1 MVDRGTRAPDLAALG
16 RLARG
21 VRGVAEAAAVADR
34 RVRSAAAP
42 AGPPAEQAPTAGVPV
57 PGDRPAL
64 STGPEPVYPEDAVG
78 TLAEGL
84 LKAAELVPGRG
95 TTYVFHDGSTD
106 RQTYA
111 QLLDEA
117 LRALTGLRDA
127 GLRPGDAVLLQ
138 CADPRAFVTGF
149 WACVLGG
156 FLPTPVGPAPD
167 YRSDNAVTR
176 KLRAAWHLLDRPLIL
191 TDTDLR
197 ERVAG
202 LGRLWAPDEGPRVA
216 SLAELTS
223 GTPAEPATAH
233 PDQPV
238 LNLLTSGSTGTP
250 KCVRHANRSIVA
262 RSYTSALVNGFTE
275 HEVTLN
281 FFPLD
286 HVGGIVMSNARDVL
300 LRCEHVNAPTEAFI
314 RRPLALLDWID
325 RFRATNCWAPN
336 FAYALVNKHGAEIE
350 AGSWD
355 LSSMRHVFNAGE
367 AVVAR
372 TAHRFLELLTPH
384 GLPVDA
390 MTPGWGMSETGSGVT
405 YAKMHAHD
413 PSVGTVSLDPGS
425 LDGQL
430 VVVPHGTPRSVVLT
444 EVGPPLPGVSLRVVD
459 EAGEVLPEGRV
470 GRLHVAGNTLMLGY
484 FRNDEANRAFVGDGW
499 FDTGDLAFLRDGGL
513 ALTGREKDLVIVN
526 GANYPASDIEA
537 VVEQVA
543 GVRPACAAACGVH
556 DEETGTDAVLVF
568 FVPAE
573 DGGGDLDGTVAAI
586 RQAVSRE
593 LAMRPKAI
601 VPVTAAEFPRTAS
614 GKIQR
619 NQLLDAYRDGR
630 FDGRE
635 HDRGTGR
642 GPDDDR
648 LLSRVWE
655 PVETAPPVADDRP
668 VLLYAPPG
676 GALEEHLARLLQDAR
691 LGVVTA
697 GEAFRVVGPCRVEV
711 DPLDAAQHDRA
722 LAHLVRD
729 LGVPGRV
736 VHAWASSAADADPAA
751 GPADPGPADADLA
764 AGPADPGP
772 ADPGPADADPAD
784 DPVDLDLANPDLA
797 DPDAPVAGLMV
808 CLAALSRA
816 VPGADVTVLTRHA
829 LGVDPD
835 DEVRAGRVA
844 LTAMVR
850 SAAAEGAV
858 ASARLV
864 DVPPGADDAEAAR
877 WALARY
883 GSDLVGVRRG
893 AGHAP
898 RLRLVDRA
906 DDLGVP
912 REALPP
918 GGACLVVGGLGGL
931 GRIVSEYLLASAG
944 ARLLIT
950 GRTPE
955 AELGRTGADTVLA
968 DLRDLGDVRY
978 AAADVADADALG
990 AAVAEA
996 ERRWGR
1002 RLDLVVHVA
1011 GASAAPQWTDLAS
1024 HEIARETVPWLRT
1037 MLHCKVA
1044 GGAAVESLLDARPGT
1059 GAVLFSSANGFFGG
1073 SAFGAY
1079 AAANAALDG
1088 YAHRWA
1094 ARGHYVRCLA
1104 WSMWEGVGMSTGSPL
1119 AAAAR
1124 RRGLRLID
1132 PSDGLALLLSAL
1144 NQPHP
1149 YVIIGADAR
1158 NTHVKPHLAADQF
1171 EGGSTVVA
1179 VVPDGSADPEAVR
1192 ADVANALAEHGD
1204 LVQVMVLP
1212 RIPRDATGAPD
1223 VVRVLAHRD
1232 SERRVSRY
1240 AAPEGPTE
1248 VAVAGVFGEHLAQG
1262 RVGRDDSVFGLG
1274 GDSIKAM
1281 QVAGALSERFGRAL
1295 PVPMLYEHP
1304 TVRELAA
1311 AIDGTPAA

>member
-1 MVDRGTRAPDLAALG
+1 MVDNGSGARAPGQDLAAIG
-16 RLARG
+16 RLAGAVRG
-21 VRGVAEAAAVADR
+21 VREAVAVADR
-34 RVRSAAAP
+34 RVRSSAAP
-42 AGPPAEQAPTAGVPV
+42 AGPPAEAPPIAGTPV
-57 PGDRPAL
+57 PGDRPAF
-64 STGPEPVYPEDAVG
+64 SAGPEPTYPRDAVG

-84 LKAAELVPGRG
+84 LRAAELVPGRG
-95 TTYVFHDGSTD
+95 TTYVSHDGSTD

-111 QLLDEA
+111 ELLDEA
-117 LRALTGLRDA
+117 LRALTGLRAA
-127 GLRPGDAVLLQ
+127 GLGPGDAVLLQ

-156 FLPTPVGPAPD
+156 VLPTPVGPAPD

-176 KLRAAWHLLDRPLIL
+176 KLHAAWQLLDQPLVL
-191 TDTDLR
+191 TDTGLR
-197 ERVAG
+197 DRVAG
-202 LGRLWAPDEGPRVA
+202 LGALWGVGDRLRVA
-216 SLAELTS
+216 SLAELTADV
-223 GTPAEPATAH
+223 PAEPATTH

-250 KCVRHANRSIVA
+250 KCVRHANRSVVA
-262 RSYTSALVNGFTE
+262 RSYTSAQVNGFTE
-275 HEVTLN
+275 DEVTLN

-300 LRCEHVNAPTEAFI
+300 LRCEHVNAPTETFI
-314 RRPLALLDWID
+314 QRPVVLLDWID
-325 RFRATNCWAPN
+325 RFRTTNCWAPN
-336 FAYALVNKHGAEIE
+336 FAYALVNKHSAEIG

-355 LSSMRHVFNAGE
+355 LSTMRHIFNAGE

-384 GLPVDA
+384 GLPADA
-390 MTPGWGMSETGSGVT
+390 MTPGWGMSETSSGVT
-405 YAKMHAHD
+405 YTRMHAAD
-413 PSVGTVSLDPGS
+413 PGVGTVSLDPGS

-444 EVGPPLPGVSLRVVD
+444 EVGPPIPGVSLRVVD
-459 EAGEVLPEGRV
+459 EDGRVLPEGRV

-484 FRNDEANRAFVGDGW
+484 YRNEEANRAGFVGDGW

-513 ALTGREKDLVIVN
+513 TLTGREKDLVIVN

-573 DGGGDLDGTVAAI
+573 DTTGDLDGTVAAI

-593 LAMRPKAI
+593 LAMRPRAI

-619 NQLLDAYRDGR
+619 NLLLDAYRDGR

-635 HDRGTGR
+635 HDRTADR
-642 GPDDDR
+642 GAADEEWV
-648 LLSRVWE
+648 LSRAWE
-655 PVETAPPVADDRP
+655 PVGTPEPVVDDRP
-668 VLLYAPPG
+668 VLLYAPAG
-676 GALEEHLARLLQDAR
+676 SALDEHLARLLPDAR
-691 LGVVTA
+691 VGVVTP

-711 DPLDAAQHDRA
+711 DPLDPAQHDRA

-736 VHAWASSAADADPAA
+736 VHAWESGAVAGSADHDVTAQPVGSSAAATRAADH
-751 GPADPGPADADLA
+751 
-764 AGPADPGP
+764 
-772 ADPGPADADPAD
+772 
-784 DPVDLDLANPDLA
+784 
-797 DPDAPVAGLMV
+797 DAPVAGLV
-808 CLAALSRA
+808 VGLAALSRA
-816 VPGADVTVLTRHA
+816 VPDVDVTVLTRHA
-829 LGVDPD
+829 LGVDPA
-835 DEVRAGRVA
+835 DEVEAGRTA
-844 LTAMVR
+844 LTALVR
-850 SAAAEGAV
+850 SAAAEGTVGAV
-858 ASARLV
+858 RLV
-864 DVPPGADDAEAAR
+864 DVPPGADEAETTR
-877 WALARY
+877 LALARY
-883 GSDLVGVRRG
+883 GTDLVGVRRG
-893 AGHAP
+893 TGHAP

-906 DDLGVP
+906 DELGIP
-912 REALPP
+912 REVLRP
-918 GGACLVVGGLGGL
+918 GGTCLVVGGLGGL
-931 GRIVSEYLLASAG
+931 GRIVSEYLLASVG
-944 ARLLIT
+944 ARLLVT
-950 GRTPE
+950 GRTPG
-955 AELGRTGADTVLA
+955 ADLARTGADAVLA

-978 AAADVADADALG
+978 AAADVADAAALE
-990 AAVAEA
+990 AAVAGA
-996 ERRWGR
+996 EEEWGR
-1002 RLDLVVHVA
+1002 PLDLVIHVA

-1024 HEIARETVPWLRT
+1024 HELVRETVPWLRT
-1037 MLHCKVA
+1037 MLHCKLA
-1044 GGAAVESLLDARPGT
+1044 GGAAVESLLDRRPGT
-1059 GAVLFSSANGFFGG
+1059 AVVLFSSANGFFGG

-1088 YAHRWA
+1088 FAHRWA

-1132 PSDGLALLLSAL
+1132 PSEGLSLLLSAL

-1149 YVIIGADAR
+1149 YVLIGADAR

-1192 ADVANALAEHGD
+1192 ADVAGALAEHGD
-1204 LVQVMVLP
+1204 LVQVLVLP
-1212 RIPRDATGAPD
+1212 RISRDAAGAPD
-1223 VVRVLAHRD
+1223 VVRILAHRD

-1248 VAVAGVFGEHLAQG
+1248 AVVAGVFGEHLARG

-1311 AIDGTPAA
+1311 AIDSTPVGQG